1 MSVTEQHIP
10 EIGVNELRALQG
22 QLRCATQAEFA
33 AYLGVTQAYVSDLLT
48 GKKTLKP
55 GPLLKLIERLQQH

>member
-10 EIGVNELRALQG
+10 AVGIPELRALQR
-22 QLRCATQAEFA
+22 QLHCATQAEFA

-55 GPLLKLIERLQQH
+55 GPLLKLIERLRQH